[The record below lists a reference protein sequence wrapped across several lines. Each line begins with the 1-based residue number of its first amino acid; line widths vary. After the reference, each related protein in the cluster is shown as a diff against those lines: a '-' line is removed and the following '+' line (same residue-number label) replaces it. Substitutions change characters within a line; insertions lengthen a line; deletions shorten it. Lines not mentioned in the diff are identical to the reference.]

1 MNITPQE
8 VGSFFL
14 TLIVP
19 IVTGVAAAWFT
30 ARFALNR
37 FYHEKW
43 WEKKHTSYSQLID
56 DLIEIKKI
64 YSQAYGFF
72 EITYN
77 LGKGQ
82 KRPKDYVEWSQLN
95 RLYVNIRRHYALAQI
110 SLSKNSE
117 GLLRN
122 FFEQQDL
129 LENNLIMGTM
139 PEFEAYHQMIG
150 ETERLIK
157 SIVIDAGRELK
168 FGKM

>member
-1 MNITPQE
+1 MNITPQD
-8 VGSFFL
+8 VGSFFQP
-14 TLIVP
+14 LIVP

-43 WEKKHTSYSQLID
+43 WEKKHTAYSQLID

-72 EITYN
+72 EVTYN

-82 KRPKDYVEWSQLN
+82 ERPKDYVEWNQLN
-95 RLYVNIRRHYALAQI
+95 RLHVNIRRHHALAQI

-117 GLLRN
+117 GLLWG

-129 LENNLIMGTM
+129 LEDNLIRGVM
-139 PEFEAYHQMIG
+139 PEFEAYHQMIVL
-150 ETERLIK
+150 TDKLIK
-157 SIVIDAGRELK
+157 SIVIDAGKELK
-168 FGKM
+168 FK